1 MNAYVSVI
9 RRYVQS
15 HAFCSSLDS
24 QKILHCVPNKK
35 NKPQLLVITSE
46 NVNQLFG
53 PVYSV
58 QWTWSIDDF
67 RSITP
72 HLFQPAQPMWNFN
85 TTMVY
90 CNWNNSVHCTF
101 HRPDI
106 FLLSNYQCWPS
117 KHRGKSALPQTRE
130 NRWLPTAAILS
141 WSPTPYRRDGML
153 PWHRLSNAS
162 IPICN
167 TFVMKS
173 TKTYY

>member
-53 PVYSV
+53 TVYSV

-117 KHRGKSALPQTRE
+117 STEGSLHYPKPEKTGGFL
-130 NRWLPTAAILS
+130 LLLS
-141 WSPTPYRRDGML
+141 FLD
-153 PWHRLSNAS
+153 HRLLTEGMACSLDTDYPMLVS
-162 IPICN
+162 QFVIP
-167 TFVMKS
+167 S
-173 TKTYY
+173 